1 MLSVDVIGRRMC
13 IFVHLANVLHRVS
26 FIRFSEMPR
35 PKWTKESSERYWRQ
49 RPTRVT
55 VRSTNVR
62 QLNETR
68 AGRRSER
75 LQKRTTRKE
84 DFLCPFRVPT
94 GQPGA
99 NVCLQR

>member
-1 MLSVDVIGRRMC
+1 MLNVDVIGRHMC
-13 IFVHLANVLHRVS
+13 IFVHLANVVHRVS

-35 PKWTKESSERYWRQ
+35 PKWTKESSERYWQ
-49 RPTRVT
+49 Q
-55 VRSTNVR
+55 RSTNVR

-75 LQKRTTRKE
+75 LQKRATRKE
-84 DFLCPFRVPT
+84 DFLCTFRVPT

>member
-1 MLSVDVIGRRMC
+1 
-13 IFVHLANVLHRVS
+13 
-26 FIRFSEMPR
+26 MPR
-35 PKWTKESSERYWRQ
+35 PKWTKESSERYWQQ

-75 LQKRTTRKE
+75 LQKRATCKE
-84 DFLCPFRVPT
+84 DFLCAFRVLT